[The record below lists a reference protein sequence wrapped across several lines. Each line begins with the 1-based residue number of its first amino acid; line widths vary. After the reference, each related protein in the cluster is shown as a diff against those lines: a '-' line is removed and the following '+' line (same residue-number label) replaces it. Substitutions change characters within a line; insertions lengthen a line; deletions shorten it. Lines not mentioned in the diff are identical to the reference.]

1 MRYPKADVS
10 TPSVNINIE
19 CDRDAVEPQIT
30 MEHLDDKTISFRLD
44 RFSCVRLVRFGD
56 ASIGEKGNK
65 FQKGFYNTETI
76 PKERK
81 ELWSLNG

>member
-30 MEHLDDKTISFRLD
+30 MEHLDDKTISYRLD
-44 RFSCVRLVRFGD
+44 
-56 ASIGEKGNK
+56 K
-65 FQKGFYNTETI
+65 F
-76 PKERK
+76 
-81 ELWSLNG
+81 